1 MSAHAWMDV
10 VSVLIFKNS
19 CRSFPLSLSLSLC
32 VCLSDGCRLVFILT
46 VNYQMLTEW
55 YAWDSVSLVFEKTMI
70 CIKINHKD
78 MESSGF
84 MVFIQK
90 T

>member
-1 MSAHAWMDV
+1 MDV
-10 VSVLIFKNS
+10 GLCIFE
-19 CRSFPLSLSLSLC
+19 
-32 VCLSDGCRLVFILT
+32 
-46 VNYQMLTEW
+46 VNNQMLTEW
-55 YAWDSVSLVFEKTMI
+55 YAWDSVRAVFEKTLLI
-70 CIKINHKD
+70 FIKINYTD